1 MKKLT
6 VLIVILLLLSLLSG
20 CWDRRYLRDHMLILA
35 IGYDLNE
42 DNQKIRKTVSFP
54 LETPANMPQTGTSG
68 GQNEQLTVEGNT
80 IGEADIELDRH
91 LSQKFD
97 RSKARVIL
105 LGKKLA
111 EQGIF
116 SVLDAIYRDPKGALG
131 AVVAIADETAE
142 DGLKKGD
149 FQSFLPSE
157 YYFDLLKTAEE
168 SGIIIRENVQSICPV
183 LLGGRKDIVLPLIKI
198 GEGENKVNLD
208 GMALFSGDKMTGTIT
223 GEHSIML
230 LILKKTNTKKIHY
243 NLKVSDDEEDHGKNY
258 VTFSIR
264 KEKRKLDLD
273 VKGEDI
279 KVNIHINLRLEVEEY
294 PKDKLYKEENI
305 ETLEKQIEKR
315 LTTIAKETI
324 GKIQEANN
332 DSLGIGERIRA
343 FHHDTW
349 EQVDWREVYPDI
361 PFDVTF
367 DVEISQHGVIN

>member
-80 IGEADIELDRH
+80 IGETDIELDRH

-131 AVVAIADETAE
+131 AVVAIVEETAE
-142 DGLKKGD
+142 DGMKKGD

-230 LILKKTNTKKIHY
+230 LILKKNEHQ
-243 NLKVSDDEEDHGKNY
+243 KNS
-258 VTFSIR
+258 FQFES
-264 KEKRKLDLD
+264 
-273 VKGEDI
+273 
-279 KVNIHINLRLEVEEY
+279 
-294 PKDKLYKEENI
+294 
-305 ETLEKQIEKR
+305 
-315 LTTIAKETI
+315 
-324 GKIQEANN
+324 
-332 DSLGIGERIRA
+332 ER
-343 FHHDTW
+343 
-349 EQVDWREVYPDI
+349 
-361 PFDVTF
+361 
-367 DVEISQHGVIN
+367 